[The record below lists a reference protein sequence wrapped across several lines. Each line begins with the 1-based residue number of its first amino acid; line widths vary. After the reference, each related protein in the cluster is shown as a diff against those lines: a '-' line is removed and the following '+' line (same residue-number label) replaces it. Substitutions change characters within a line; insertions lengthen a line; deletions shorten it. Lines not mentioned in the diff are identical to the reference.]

1 LNGLPGRD
9 ITHKTEYLTAETE
22 RGRQAIEEVMQHSYA
37 DAIDRVPAHW
47 TRARLID
54 GAPVSFIQVD
64 PDRRMDLPGGEM
76 RYAFILNVATREDR
90 RREGHFRDIMEHA
103 FSSLRAAG
111 IPLVCTHGRYSLY
124 RRFGFGV
131 FTHHCGIFASPE
143 LIEKRLGAPVSEEGR
158 SLLIIDEHKAL
169 KEDLLLISDVRAR
182 TLSECRT
189 ALQAAAAVA
198 RERGKT
204 RILFEHP
211 AAPSYGSRYPI
222 YASPETPLTA
232 LARACGAEVR
242 LRGADPERD
251 SIPDAD
257 WIKVLDADALVRGAL
272 NGLQPSP
279 PLPQATVCFL
289 TDAGVAVIESLSGRL
304 TVSGQPKAGANIV
317 QWPSSALAQLVT
329 GYQSA
334 RVLAAIQGTAFGPE
348 ALALLTMLF
357 PQCWRFS
364 RNESWVFTG

>member
-1 LNGLPGRD
+1 MTYK
-9 ITHKTEYLTAETE
+9 IEYWTAETE
-22 RGRQAIEEVMQHSYA
+22 LGRQAIEEVMQHSYA
-37 DAIDRVPAHW
+37 DDIDRVPARW
-47 TRARLID
+47 TRARVID

-64 PDRRMDLPGGEM
+64 PDRRMDFPGGEM

-90 RREGHFRDIMEHA
+90 RREGHFRAIMEHA
-103 FSSLRAAG
+103 FASLRAAG
-111 IPLVCTHGRYSLY
+111 IPLVCTHGRHSLY

-131 FTHHCGIFASPE
+131 FTHHCGVFASPE
-143 LIEKRLGAPVSEEGR
+143 LIERNLGAPLSEEGR
-158 SLLIIDEHKAL
+158 CLLVIDEHKAL
-169 KEDLLLISDVRAR
+169 REDLLLISDVKAR

-189 ALQAAAAVA
+189 ALQAAAALA
-198 RERGKT
+198 QERGKT
-204 RILFEHP
+204 QILFEHP

-222 YASPETPLTA
+222 YASPETPLAA

-242 LRGADPERD
+242 LQGADPEGG

-257 WIKVLDADALVRGAL
+257 WIKVLDAEALVREAL
-272 NGLQPSP
+272 NGPQPSP
-279 PLPQATVCFL
+279 PPPQAAVAL
-289 TDAGVAVIESLSGRL
+289 DTDAGFVVIESLSGRL
-304 TVSGQPKAGANIV
+304 TVSGAPEAGANVV

-348 ALALLTMLF
+348 ALALLTILF

-364 RNESWVFTG
+364 RNESWVFKG